1 MRVSMKATKFIPAF
15 IPVVLELFSIVKRN
29 AKHDQNIRKKDRTA
43 EKIGSLEHL
52 MVRLEKKVQQNRDYY
67 QKSIKGVRIWLAINS
82 ALLIAILVKLF
93 IG

>member
-1 MRVSMKATKFIPAF
+1 MKATKFIPAF

-52 MVRLEKKVQQNRDYY
+52 LVRLEKKVQQNRDYY